1 MYLVVSFILLFKKE
15 KIDQKLLIFKGFSFL
30 KCLFCKFGVF
40 FKFFKKESVPK
51 PPIYYTT

>member
-1 MYLVVSFILLFKKE
+1 MYLVVSFILFFKKE

-30 KCLFCKFGVF
+30 KCLFCKFGVNF
-40 FKFFKKESVPK
+40 ESVPK